1 MLYPAN
7 GMQKENKEFIRDKK
21 ALAGAEMQGY
31 YVNHSKIKSE
41 SSDDAIQGSTTSARG
56 GDHV

>member
-21 ALAGAEMQGY
+21 ALAGEEMQ
-31 YVNHSKIKSE
+31 VITL
-41 SSDDAIQGSTTSARG
+41 SDTGELS
-56 GDHV
+56 

>member
-21 ALAGAEMQGY
+21 ALADAEIQGY
-31 YVNHSKIKSE
+31 YAE
-41 SSDDAIQGSTTSARG
+41 
-56 GDHV
+56 